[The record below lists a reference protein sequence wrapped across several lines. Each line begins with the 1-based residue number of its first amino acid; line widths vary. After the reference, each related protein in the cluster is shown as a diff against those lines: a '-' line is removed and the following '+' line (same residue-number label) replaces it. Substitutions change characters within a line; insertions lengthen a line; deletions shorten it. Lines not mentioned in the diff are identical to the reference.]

1 MAAPVG
7 EGAGAHVVLVGLP
20 GVGKS
25 TVGRAAAQRAGL
37 AFIDFDEEIERREG
51 RSVARIFAELG
62 EPHFRA
68 AERALTVELRGAPPA
83 VLAPG
88 GGWIE
93 NVGAVGLLRPPARL
107 VYLRATPATVLHR
120 LGASR
125 ASRPLLSGPDPVG
138 AIEQLFERRRPSY
151 ESADVTLD
159 TEILGIE
166 KLIDAVVQLVTVRGV
181 GYVTG

>member
-1 MAAPVG
+1 VAAPRA

-25 TVGRAAAQRAGL
+25 TVGRAAAERSGVP
-37 AFIDFDEEIERREG
+37 FVDFDDEIERREG

-62 EPHFRA
+62 EPRFRA
-68 AERALTVELRGAPPA
+68 AERALTAELRGAAPA

-93 NVGAVGLLRPPARL
+93 NGDVVGLLRPPARL
-107 VYLRATPATVLHR
+107 VYLRASTATVLRR
-120 LGASR
+120 LGAATS
-125 ASRPLLSGPDPVG
+125 ARPLLSGPDPAG
-138 AIEQLFERRRPSY
+138 AIERLLERRRPAY

-166 KLIDAVVQLVTVRGV
+166 KLIGAVVQLVTVRGV
-181 GYVTG
+181 GYVIG

>member
-1 MAAPVG
+1 MAAPAG

-25 TVGRAAAQRAGL
+25 TVGRAAAERARL
-37 AFIDFDEEIERREG
+37 PFIDFDEEIERREG

-68 AERALTVELRGAPPA
+68 AERALTAELRAAPPA

-93 NVGAVGLLRPPARL
+93 NADAVRLLRPPARL
-107 VYLRATPATVLHR
+107 VYLRASTATVLRR
-120 LGASR
+120 LGAGR
-125 ASRPLLSGPDPVG
+125 AERPLLSGPDPAA
-138 AIEQLFERRRPSY
+138 AIERLFERRRPAY

-166 KLIDAVVQLVTVRGV
+166 KLIDAVVQLVTVRGA